1 MTVEFISTVQKQTL
15 NMAASLNIEL
25 QKSLLQ
31 FEFQTV
37 YTEMIN
43 VQGKL

>member
-1 MTVEFISTVQKQTL
+1 MTVEFISTVQKQIL